1 MKNNTINLGLID
13 EENLFHPITN
23 LKAHSSQDMLIV
35 DRGEGV
41 YIYDTDGKKYLEG
54 LAGLWCSSLGYGVE
68 ELAEVAKEQMTK
80 LGYSSLFASK
90 SHEPAIRLSEKLIE
104 LSPYNNGKVFFGNS
118 GSDANDTQLKL
129 YTYMNNA
136 LGKYEKKKILSRIK
150 GYHGVT
156 VASASMTGLPAQH
169 KLFDLPTNSF
179 SHAMTPHFY
188 REGFDGETEV
198 DFVNRLVSNLEELIN
213 NEGSDNIAAMIAEP
227 LMGAGG
233 VIIPPKDYFP
243 KIHKVLSKYQI
254 PLIDDEV
261 VCAFG
266 RTGNMWGAETFDMT
280 PSSITIAKALS
291 AGFLPISA
299 VIIPDS
305 MYEPIKDASGE
316 IGIFGHGYTY
326 SGHPVSCAVALK
338 TLEIYERDNIFE
350 HVNNVSS
357 YFQNRAK
364 KLLELDFVGEVRG
377 IGLICG
383 IEMVSNKST
392 KQMFEPFGSAGKII
406 AKICQE
412 NGLIVRAIGDVIAL
426 CPPLIISYEEIDELF
441 DILEIS
447 IKQSFEYL

>member
-1 MKNNTINLGLID
+1 M
-13 EENLFHPITN
+13 
-23 LKAHSSQDMLIV
+23 
-35 DRGEGV
+35 
-41 YIYDTDGKKYLEG
+41 
-54 LAGLWCSSLGYGVE
+54 
-68 ELAEVAKEQMTK
+68 
-80 LGYSSLFASK
+80 
-90 SHEPAIRLSEKLIE
+90 EKF
-104 LSPYNNGKVFFGNS
+104 FFGNS

-136 LGKYEKKKILSRIK
+136 LGKDKKKKILSRIK

-169 KLFDLPTNSF
+169 KLFDLPANSF

-213 NEGSDNIAAMIAEP
+213 NEGPENIAAMIAEP

-233 VIIPPKDYFP
+233 VIIPPTDYFP

-266 RTGNMWGAETFDMT
+266 RTGNMWGAETFDMI

-338 TLEIYERDNIFE
+338 TLEIYERDKIFE
-350 HVNNVSS
+350 HVNNISS

-383 IEMVSNKST
+383 IEMVSNKAT

-426 CPPLIISYEEIDELF
+426 CPPLIISFEEIDELF
-441 DILEIS
+441 DILEMS